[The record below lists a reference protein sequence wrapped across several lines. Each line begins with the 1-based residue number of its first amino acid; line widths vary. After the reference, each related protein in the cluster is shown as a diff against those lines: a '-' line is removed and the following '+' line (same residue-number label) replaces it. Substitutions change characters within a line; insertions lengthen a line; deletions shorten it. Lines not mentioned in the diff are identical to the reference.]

1 MTAQATDH
9 RFYGR
14 RKGHPLR
21 AWSQML
27 VDSLLP
33 KLRLTLP
40 DAGPLDLGAVFPEP
54 SRPLWLEIGFG
65 RGEHL
70 AAQAMAHPQV
80 NFIGCE
86 PFLNGVA
93 GLLQEIDAKNL
104 KNIRIFNE
112 DARRLLP
119 RLADASV
126 DRLFLLYPD
135 PWPKLRHHK
144 RRFVS
149 RENLD
154 QIARALRPGGQFLF
168 ATDHRDYCAWTLR
181 EVLGHGAFS
190 WTAEE
195 PEDWRRPPAGWVA
208 TRYEQK
214 ALAAGGRAV
223 YLSFQ
228 RRS

>member
-1 MTAQATDH
+1 
-9 RFYGR
+9 
-14 RKGHPLR
+14 
-21 AWSQML
+21 
-27 VDSLLP
+27 LP

-40 DAGPLDLGAVFPEP
+40 AAGPLDLGAVFPEP

-93 GLLQEIDAKNL
+93 GLLQEIDAKGL

-154 QIARALRPGGQFLF
+154 QIARALRPGG
-168 ATDHRDYCAWTLR
+168 
-181 EVLGHGAFS
+181 
-190 WTAEE
+190 
-195 PEDWRRPPAGWVA
+195 
-208 TRYEQK
+208 
-214 ALAAGGRAV
+214 
-223 YLSFQ
+223 
-228 RRS
+228 